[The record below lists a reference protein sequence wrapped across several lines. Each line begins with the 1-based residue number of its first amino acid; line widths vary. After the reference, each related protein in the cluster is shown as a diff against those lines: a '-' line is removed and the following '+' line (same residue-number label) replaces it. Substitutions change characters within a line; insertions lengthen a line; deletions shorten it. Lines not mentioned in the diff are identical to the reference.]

1 MFAAMPGL
9 VAWGNAPSRFRN
21 RSIRNSPVMEQ
32 CSVLRDFNMNRF
44 LPLISCVF
52 VGILVSSCA
61 RNPPPTDQRPAPP
74 IGRPNTIMSPLR
86 KCHFAIR
93 ERRVRGT
100 VDCSVPGT
108 TLRPRTP
115 RRPIWITS
123 RQTPMPQHPPNR
135 KTICE
140 FRIGSFLSDP
150 RRRQA
155 AALLCLHEG
164 IARRMKRSRY
174 GDS

>member
-1 MFAAMPGL
+1 MRKREAPDAWRKSRTSLGTGSLSGRFIESLFRFKNPNQSLLMAQQLRQLGDVDGDAPGF
-9 VAWGNAPSRFRN
+9 VAWGNASRFRN

-32 CSVLRDFNMNRF
+32 CCVLRDFNMNRF
-44 LPLISCVF
+44 LPLISCVL

-61 RNPPPTDQRPAPP
+61 RNPPRVVPEPPTDQP

-108 TLRPRTP
+108 TLRLRMP
-115 RRPIWITS
+115 RRPGT
-123 RQTPMPQHPPNR
+123 
-135 KTICE
+135 
-140 FRIGSFLSDP
+140 
-150 RRRQA
+150 
-155 AALLCLHEG
+155 
-164 IARRMKRSRY
+164 
-174 GDS
+174 